1 MNTTL
6 QHKGLYKLMG
16 LDYTIQYKNECENVV
31 ADALS
36 RREEHTPVNAENMA
50 VAEIIP
56 TWIEEMKES
65 YEDDEWA
72 QEVLKGIQEQ
82 TDTSEV
88 TVHQGVIR

>member
-1 MNTTL
+1 
-6 QHKGLYKLMG
+6 
-16 LDYTIQYKNECENVV
+16 V

-50 VAEIIP
+50 VAEIVHI
-56 TWIEEMKES
+56 WIEEMKES
-65 YEDDEWA
+65 YEGDEWA
-72 QEVLKGIQEQ
+72 QEVLKEIKKQ